1 MTNLLQSYGDYWA
14 SVLKQYASSTV
25 TYTRGA
31 YSVAIAAT
39 VSGPQQQQPDVLE
52 SMALDVHTR
61 TFTFDA
67 ADLVLNGVTV
77 RPERGDRITLA
88 VGTQTFTFD
97 LLPTDDKRW
106 WRESDSYGKRLRV
119 VAQLAARA

>member
-1 MTNLLQSYGDYWA
+1 LLQSYGDYWA
-14 SVLKQYASSTV
+14 AMLKQHASSTV

-31 YSVAIAAT
+31 HSVDIAAT
-39 VSGPQQQQPDVLE
+39 VGGPQQQQPNVLE
-52 SMALDVHTR
+52 SLTLDVQTR
-61 TFTFDA
+61 TFTFEA
-67 ADLVLNGVTV
+67 ADLILNGVTV
-77 RPERGDRITLA
+77 KPERGDRITLA